1 MARVESVRT
10 SSKPDILRVFAR
22 HVADLGYDEVSLR
35 MVAEELGIS
44 KGTIVHH
51 YGSKDRLLEAVH
63 SEYMHR
69 RLAEAR
75 LILEQIDGPAEQVV
89 AMVAQLLIAQ
99 RDDRAATV
107 AFAREFVRFSS
118 LKVMRD
124 IRHMRAEYSGLIRD
138 IIATG
143 IEQGVF
149 RPGNPDLVTL
159 QIFGMCNWTWTW
171 MRPEVEWSVLEIVSS
186 WTGVLLSGL
195 EVSDA
200 RGTPIDVEAIV
211 DRVWKLT
218 RTELEIPAAGTAPQA
233 VAAG

>member
-1 MARVESVRT
+1 MAASETART
-10 SSKPDILRVFAR
+10 TSKPNILRVFAR

-63 SEYMHR
+63 NDYMHR

-75 LILEQIDGPAEQVV
+75 LILEQIDGPAEQMI
-89 AMVAQLLIAQ
+89 AFVAQLLIAQ

-118 LKVMRD
+118 LKVMHD
-124 IRHMRAEYSGLIRD
+124 IRRMRAEYTAIIRG
-138 IIATG
+138 IIASG
-143 IEQGVF
+143 ISQGVF
-149 RPGNPDLVTL
+149 RAGDPDLVTL

-171 MRPEVEWSVLEIVSS
+171 MRPDVPWSVLEIVDS

-195 EVSDA
+195 MAEEA
-200 RGTPIDVEAIV
+200 RSRPVDVEAIV
-211 DRVWKLT
+211 DSVWKLT
-218 RTELEIPAAGTAPQA
+218 RSESERSAAGT
-233 VAAG
+233 

>member
-1 MARVESVRT
+1 MAGLKTVRN

-51 YGSKDRLLEAVH
+51 YQSKDRLLEAVH
-63 SEYMHR
+63 REYMQR
-69 RLAEAR
+69 RLAEAHV
-75 LILEQIDGPAEQVV
+75 ILEQIEGPAEQVV
-89 AMVAQLLIAQ
+89 ALISQLLIAQ

-118 LKVMRD
+118 LKVMHDVRA
-124 IRHMRAEYSGLIRD
+124 MRAEYTAIIRNV
-138 IIATG
+138 IANG

-149 RPGNPDLVTL
+149 RSGSPDLVTL

-171 MRPEVEWSVLEIVSS
+171 LRPDVPWPIIEIVDT

-195 EVSDA
+195 VVDGEQS
-200 RGTPIDVEAIV
+200 RSIDIKAIF
-211 DRVWKLT
+211 DRVLNLT
-218 RTELEIPAAGTAPQA
+218 KAEAEANVPNT
-233 VAAG
+233 

>member
-1 MARVESVRT
+1 MLHMAASETART
-10 SSKPDILRVFAR
+10 TSKPNILRVFAR

-63 SEYMHR
+63 NDYMHR

-75 LILEQIDGPAEQVV
+75 LILEQIDGPAEQMI
-89 AMVAQLLIAQ
+89 AFVAQLLIAQ

-118 LKVMRD
+118 LKVMHD
-124 IRHMRAEYSGLIRD
+124 IRRMRAEYTAIIRG
-138 IIATG
+138 IIASG
-143 IEQGVF
+143 ISQGVF
-149 RPGNPDLVTL
+149 RPGDPDLVTL

-171 MRPEVEWSVLEIVSS
+171 MRPDVPWSVLEIVDS

-195 EVSDA
+195 MAEEA
-200 RGTPIDVEAIV
+200 RSRPVDVEAIV
-211 DRVWKLT
+211 DSVWKLT
-218 RTELEIPAAGTAPQA
+218 RSESERSAAGT
-233 VAAG
+233 

>member
-1 MARVESVRT
+1 MRS

-63 SEYMHR
+63 SEYMRR

-75 LILEQIDGPAEQVV
+75 VILEQIEGPAEQVV
-89 AMVAQLLIAQ
+89 ALIAQLLIAQ

-118 LKVMRD
+118 LKVMHD
-124 IRHMRAEYSGLIRD
+124 IRHMRAEYTAIIRNV
-138 IIATG
+138 IANG

-149 RPGNPDLVTL
+149 RPGSPDLVTL
-159 QIFGMCNWTWTW
+159 QIFGMCNWAWTW
-171 MRPEVEWSVLEIVSS
+171 MRPEMQWSVGEIVDA

-195 EVSDA
+195 IIDGERCRS
-200 RGTPIDVEAIV
+200 IDVEAIV
-211 DRVWKLT
+211 DKVWNLT
-218 RTELEIPAAGTAPQA
+218 KAEAEANVPGT
-233 VAAG
+233 

>member
-1 MARVESVRT
+1 
-10 SSKPDILRVFAR
+10 
-22 HVADLGYDEVSLR
+22 

-63 SEYMHR
+63 SEYMRR

-75 LILEQIDGPAEQVV
+75 VILEQIEGPAEQVV
-89 AMVAQLLIAQ
+89 ALIAQLLIAQ

-118 LKVMRD
+118 LKVMHD
-124 IRHMRAEYSGLIRD
+124 IRHMRAEYTAIIRNV
-138 IIATG
+138 IANG

-149 RPGNPDLVTL
+149 RPGSPDLVTL
-159 QIFGMCNWTWTW
+159 QIFGMCNWAWTW
-171 MRPEVEWSVLEIVSS
+171 MRPDMQWPVGEIVDT

-195 EVSDA
+195 VIDGERS
-200 RGTPIDVEAIV
+200 RSIDVEAIV
-211 DRVWKLT
+211 DKVWNLT
-218 RTELEIPAAGTAPQA
+218 KAEAEANVPST
-233 VAAG
+233 

>member
-1 MARVESVRT
+1 MAGVESVRN

-63 SEYMHR
+63 REYMQR
-69 RLAEAR
+69 RLAEAHV
-75 LILEQIDGPAEQVV
+75 ILEQIEGPAEQVV
-89 AMVAQLLIAQ
+89 ALISQLLIAQ

-118 LKVMRD
+118 LKVMND
-124 IRHMRAEYSGLIRD
+124 VRHMRAEYTAIIRNV
-138 IIATG
+138 IANG

-149 RPGNPDLVTL
+149 RPGSPDLVTL

-171 MRPEVEWSVLEIVSS
+171 MRPDVPWPIIEIVDT

-195 EVSDA
+195 VADGERS
-200 RGTPIDVEAIV
+200 RSIDVKAIF
-211 DRVWKLT
+211 DRVWNLT
-218 RTELEIPAAGTAPQA
+218 KAEAEANVPNT
-233 VAAG
+233 

>member
-1 MARVESVRT
+1 MRS

-51 YGSKDRLLEAVH
+51 YQSKDRLLEEVH
-63 SEYMHR
+63 REYMQR
-69 RLAEAR
+69 RLAEAHV
-75 LILEQIDGPAEQVV
+75 ILEQIEGPAEQVV
-89 AMVAQLLIAQ
+89 ALISQLLIAQ

-118 LKVMRD
+118 LKVMHDVRA
-124 IRHMRAEYSGLIRD
+124 MRAEYTAIIRNV
-138 IIATG
+138 IANG

-149 RPGNPDLVTL
+149 RPSSPDLVTL

-171 MRPEVEWSVLEIVSS
+171 LRPDVPWQIIEIVDT

-195 EVSDA
+195 IVDVDGERSLSK
-200 RGTPIDVEAIV
+200 IDVKAIFDKVLNLTKAEAEANV
-211 DRVWKLT
+211 PNT
-218 RTELEIPAAGTAPQA
+218 
-233 VAAG
+233 